1 MKETVTSKELE
12 EAMNAVLKQARKMEN
27 SDDMQE
33 HFYGFRDGKCVDLS
47 CNLSQ
52 RVTRLMMAP
61 GKGRN
66 LPAASREGRGNHL
79 HIVNE
84 ILGGLRNVYCFQRN
98 HCQLQLF

>member
-1 MKETVTSKELE
+1 
-12 EAMNAVLKQARKMEN
+12 
-27 SDDMQE
+27 
-33 HFYGFRDGKCVDLS
+33 
-47 CNLSQ
+47 
-52 RVTRLMMAP
+52 MMAP

-66 LPAASREGRGNHL
+66 LPAASWEGRGNHL